1 MNTTTSRR
9 LLSLLLALIT
19 ALSLCVPVFADNE
32 AGGAAGGTTGET
44 TTSVSAIVD
53 ATLSSTLAQ
62 EKAALTSPDFG
73 SEWVILGLAR
83 SGYLEKGSKYFNDY
97 YTRVVS
103 YVNREAKNV
112 QTAGGA
118 PAGALHPAK
127 STENSRLIIT
137 LAALGRDAQSVG
149 DWNLLAPYED
159 FSWIKKQG
167 LNGATWA
174 LIALDTVGYETK
186 DTTIRQ
192 QCIDYILGRQLS
204 DGGWD
209 VREESTKADPDMTAM
224 TLQALAKYQD
234 QKVVKAAVDKAVA
247 CLSKLQNADGS
258 YSSYEAVNSEST
270 SQVIVACAVLGI
282 NPHTDSRFVKSG
294 KSPVDALLTF
304 YNAEKK
310 AFHHTMTVKDESGN
324 VTPTDVDGMATE
336 QAAYAMTAYQR
347 LMNKKTSLYDMNDV
361 AKDCA
366 AGEHTFG
373 DWKET
378 AATCTEA
385 GTKTHTCTKCGRS
398 EFVETTPALGH
409 KSGSGYEMSDTKHWF
424 PCVLCGAHLKEANHK
439 YTGDQCV
446 VCNYHKVG
454 GRIEIT
460 PLTTLPAALK
470 SVSALSSM
478 TKLKSQ
484 MVTAVQKV
492 DKNIKAENTQML
504 DVTLMIPSVVDN
516 KTVWSPAAKDSF
528 PANGKITVLLPY
540 PQGTGKSG
548 YEFVVVHAFTTDDFG
563 KTVGTMESPSV
574 TKTADGIQVTTTGLS
589 PILIGWKAGSDS
601 VIDKLVKASR
611 TGDTSQMGLWACG
624 VMIPA
629 AAIVVLVQKKK
640 RSAR

>member
-1 MNTTTSRR
+1 MNTTSKR

-19 ALSLCVPVFADNE
+19 ALSLCVPVFAT
-32 AGGAAGGTTGET
+32 GGTGNGGGTTGET
-44 TTSVSAIVD
+44 TTSVSTIVD
-53 ATLSSTLAQ
+53 AMLSSTLAQ

-73 SEWVILGLAR
+73 SEWGILGLAR

-97 YTRVVS
+97 YTRVAAYAS
-103 YVNREAKNV
+103 KATKNA
-112 QTAGGA
+112 QELGA
-118 PAGALHPAK
+118 PAGALHLVK
-127 STENSRLIIT
+127 CTENSRLIIA
-137 LAALGRDAQSVG
+137 LSALGRDARSVG
-149 DWNLLAPYED
+149 ECDLTAPYEK
-159 FSWIKKQG
+159 FSWIEGQG
-167 LNGATWA
+167 LNSVVFA

-192 QCIDYILGRQLS
+192 QCISYILGRQLS
-204 DGGWD
+204 DGGWNYQED
-209 VREESTKADPDMTAM
+209 AAASDPDMTAM
-224 TLQALAKYQD
+224 SLQALANYRKQE
-234 QKVVKAAVDKAVA
+234 KVQAAVSAAVGR
-247 CLSKLQNADGS
+247 LSAMQNSDGS
-258 YSSYEAVNSEST
+258 YTSYEAVNSESI
-270 SQVIVACAVLGI
+270 SQVIVACAALGI
-282 NPHTDSRFVKSG
+282 DPHTDSRFVKNG
-294 KSPVDALLTF
+294 KSAVDALLTF
-304 YNAEKK
+304 YNTEKR
-310 AFHHTMTVKDESGN
+310 AFHHTMKDKDGN
-324 VTPTDVDGMATE
+324 PTDVDGMATE

-347 LMNKKTSLYDMNDV
+347 LMNGKTSLYDMRDV

-398 EFVETTPALGH
+398 EFVETTSALGH

-424 PCVLCGAHLKEANHK
+424 PCALCGAHLKEANHK

-460 PLTTLPAALK
+460 PLTTLPAALQ

-484 MVTAVQKV
+484 MVTAMQKV
-492 DKNIKAENTQML
+492 DKNIKVENTQML

-540 PQGTGKSG
+540 PEGTGMSG
-548 YEFVVVHAFTTDDFG
+548 YEFVVVHVFTTDDFD
-563 KTVGTMESPSV
+563 KKVGNMESPSV
-574 TKTADGIQVTTTGLS
+574 TKTTDGLQVTTTGLS
-589 PILIGWKAGSDS
+589 PIMIGWKDGS
-601 VIDKLVKASR
+601 ASAKGAR
-611 TGDTSQMGLWACG
+611 TGDAGQMGLWACG
-624 VMIPA
+624 VLVST
-629 AAIVVLVQKKK
+629 AAIVVLTQKKK
-640 RSAR
+640 RSAK

>member
-1 MNTTTSRR
+1 MNTTTSKR

-19 ALSLCVPVFADNE
+19 ALSLCVPVFATDGTGN
-32 AGGAAGGTTGET
+32 GGGTTGET
-44 TTSVSAIVD
+44 TTSVSTIVD

-97 YTRVVS
+97 YTRVAAYAS
-103 YVNREAKNV
+103 KATKNA
-112 QTAGGA
+112 QELGA
-118 PAGALHPAK
+118 PAGALHLVK
-127 STENSRLIIT
+127 CTENSRLIIA
-137 LAALGRDAQSVG
+137 LSALGRDARSVG
-149 DWNLLAPYED
+149 ECNLTAPYEK
-159 FSWIKKQG
+159 FSWIEGQG
-167 LNGATWA
+167 LNSVVFA

-192 QCIDYILGRQLS
+192 QCISYILGRQLS
-204 DGGWD
+204 DGGWNYQED
-209 VREESTKADPDMTAM
+209 AATSDPDMTAM
-224 TLQALAKYQD
+224 SLQALANYQE
-234 QKVVKAAVDKAVA
+234 QEKVQAAVSAAVGR
-247 CLSKLQNADGS
+247 LSAMQNSDGS
-258 YSSYEAVNSEST
+258 YTSYEAVNSESI
-270 SQVIVACAVLGI
+270 SQVIVACAALGI
-282 NPHTDSRFVKSG
+282 DPHTDSRFVKNG
-294 KSPVDALLTF
+294 KSAVDALLTF
-304 YNAEKK
+304 YNTEKR
-310 AFHHTMTVKDESGN
+310 AFHHTMKDKDGN
-324 VTPTDVDGMATE
+324 PTDVDGMATE

-347 LMNKKTSLYDMNDV
+347 LMNGKTSLYDMSDV

-398 EFVETTPALGH
+398 EFVETTSALGH

-424 PCVLCGAHLKEANHK
+424 PCALCGAHLKEANHK

-460 PLTTLPAALK
+460 PLTTLPAALQ
-470 SVSALSSM
+470 SVSALSNM

-516 KTVWSPAAKDSF
+516 KTIWSPAAKDSF

-540 PQGTGKSG
+540 PEGTGMSG
-548 YEFVVVHAFTTDDFG
+548 YEFVVVHVFTTDDFD
-563 KTVGTMESPSV
+563 KKVGNMESPYV
-574 TKTADGIQVTTTGLS
+574 TKTTDGLQVTTTGLS
-589 PILIGWKAGSDS
+589 PIMIGWKDGSDFA
-601 VIDKLVKASR
+601 KGAR
-611 TGDTSQMGLWACG
+611 TGDASQMGLWACG
-624 VMIPA
+624 VLVST
-629 AAIVVLVQKKK
+629 AAIVVLTQKKK
-640 RSAR
+640 RSAK

>member
-1 MNTTTSRR
+1 MNTTTSKR

-19 ALSLCVPVFADNE
+19 ALSLCVPVFATDGTGN
-32 AGGAAGGTTGET
+32 GGGTTGET
-44 TTSVSAIVD
+44 TTSVSTIVD

-97 YTRVVS
+97 YTRVAAYAS
-103 YVNREAKNV
+103 KATKNA
-112 QTAGGA
+112 QELGA
-118 PAGALHPAK
+118 PAGALHLVK
-127 STENSRLIIT
+127 CTENSRLIIA
-137 LAALGRDAQSVG
+137 LSALGRDARSVG
-149 DWNLLAPYED
+149 ECDLTAPYEK
-159 FSWIKKQG
+159 FSWIEGQG
-167 LNGATWA
+167 LNSVVFA

-192 QCIDYILGRQLS
+192 QCISYILGRQLS
-204 DGGWD
+204 DGGWNYQED
-209 VREESTKADPDMTAM
+209 AATSDPDMTAM
-224 TLQALAKYQD
+224 SLQALANYQE
-234 QKVVKAAVDKAVA
+234 QEKVQAAVSAAVGR
-247 CLSKLQNADGS
+247 LSAMQNSDGS
-258 YSSYEAVNSEST
+258 YTSYEAVNSESI
-270 SQVIVACAVLGI
+270 SQVIAACAALGI
-282 NPHTDSRFVKSG
+282 DPHTDSRFVKNG
-294 KSPVDALLTF
+294 KSAVDALLTF
-304 YNAEKK
+304 YNTEKR
-310 AFHHTMTVKDESGN
+310 AFHHTMKDKDGN
-324 VTPTDVDGMATE
+324 PTDVDGMATE

-347 LMNKKTSLYDMNDV
+347 LMNRKTSLYDMSDV

-385 GTKTHTCTKCGRS
+385 GTKIHTCTKCGRS
-398 EFVETTPALGH
+398 EFVETTSALGH

-424 PCVLCGAHLKEANHK
+424 PCALCGAHLKEANHK

-460 PLTTLPAALK
+460 PLTTLPAALQ
-470 SVSALSSM
+470 SVSALSNM

-516 KTVWSPAAKDSF
+516 KTIWSPAAKDSF
-528 PANGKITVLLPY
+528 PANGRITVLLPY
-540 PQGTGKSG
+540 PEGTGMSG
-548 YEFVVVHAFTTDDFG
+548 YEFVVVHVFTTDDFD
-563 KTVGTMESPSV
+563 KKVGNMESPYV
-574 TKTADGIQVTTTGLS
+574 TKTTDGLQVTTTGLS
-589 PILIGWKAGSDS
+589 PIMIGWKDGSDFA
-601 VIDKLVKASR
+601 KGAR
-611 TGDTSQMGLWACG
+611 TGDASQMGLWACG
-624 VMIPA
+624 VLVST
-629 AAIVVLVQKKK
+629 AAIVVLTQKKK
-640 RSAR
+640 RSAK

>member
-1 MNTTTSRR
+1 MKATTSKR

-19 ALSLCVPVFADNE
+19 ALSLCVPVFAT
-32 AGGAAGGTTGET
+32 GGTGNGGGTTGET
-44 TTSVSAIVD
+44 TTSVSTIVD

-73 SEWVILGLAR
+73 SEWGILGLAR

-97 YTRVVS
+97 YTRVAAYAS
-103 YVNREAKNV
+103 KATKNA
-112 QTAGGA
+112 QELGA
-118 PAGALHPAK
+118 PAGALHLVK
-127 STENSRLIIT
+127 CTENSRLIIA
-137 LAALGRDAQSVG
+137 LSALGRDARSVG
-149 DWNLLAPYED
+149 ECDLTAPYEK
-159 FSWIKKQG
+159 FSWIEGQG
-167 LNGATWA
+167 LNSVVFA

-192 QCIDYILGRQLS
+192 QCISYILGRQLS
-204 DGGWD
+204 DGGWNYQED
-209 VREESTKADPDMTAM
+209 AATSDPDMTAM
-224 TLQALAKYQD
+224 SLQALANYQE
-234 QKVVKAAVDKAVA
+234 QEKVQAAVSAAVGR
-247 CLSKLQNADGS
+247 LSAMQNSDGS
-258 YSSYEAVNSEST
+258 YTSYEAVNSESI
-270 SQVIVACAVLGI
+270 SQVIVACAALGI
-282 NPHTDSRFVKSG
+282 DPHTDSRFVKNG
-294 KSPVDALLTF
+294 KSAVDALLTF
-304 YNAEKK
+304 YNTEKR
-310 AFHHTMTVKDESGN
+310 AFHHTMKDKDGN
-324 VTPTDVDGMATE
+324 PTDVDGMATE

-347 LMNKKTSLYDMNDV
+347 LMNGKTSLYDMRDV

-398 EFVETTPALGH
+398 EFVETTSALGH

-424 PCVLCGAHLKEANHK
+424 PCALCGAHLKEANHK

-460 PLTTLPAALK
+460 PLTTLPAALQ
-470 SVSALSSM
+470 SVSALSNM

-540 PQGTGKSG
+540 PEGTGMSG
-548 YEFVVVHAFTTDDFG
+548 YEFVVVHVFTTDDFD
-563 KTVGTMESPSV
+563 KKVGNMESPSV
-574 TKTADGIQVTTTGLS
+574 TKTTDGLQVTTTGLS
-589 PILIGWKAGSDS
+589 PIMIGWKDGS
-601 VIDKLVKASR
+601 ASAKGAR
-611 TGDTSQMGLWACG
+611 TGDAGQMGLWACG
-624 VMIPA
+624 VLVST
-629 AAIVVLVQKKK
+629 AAIVVLTQKKK
-640 RSAR
+640 RSAK

>member
-1 MNTTTSRR
+1 MNATTSKR

-19 ALSLCVPVFADNE
+19 ALSLCVPVFAT
-32 AGGAAGGTTGET
+32 GGTGNGGGTTGET
-44 TTSVSAIVD
+44 TTSVSTIVD

-73 SEWVILGLAR
+73 SEWGILGLAR
-83 SGYLEKGSKYFNDY
+83 SGYLEKGSKYFTDY
-97 YTRVVS
+97 YTRVAAYAS
-103 YVNREAKNV
+103 KATKNA
-112 QTAGGA
+112 QELGA
-118 PAGALHPAK
+118 PAGALHLVK
-127 STENSRLIIT
+127 CTENSRLIIA
-137 LAALGRDAQSVG
+137 LSALGRDARSVG
-149 DWNLLAPYED
+149 ECDLTAPYEK
-159 FSWIKKQG
+159 FSWIEGQG
-167 LNGATWA
+167 LNSVVFA

-192 QCIDYILGRQLS
+192 QCISYILGRQLS
-204 DGGWD
+204 DGGWNYQED
-209 VREESTKADPDMTAM
+209 AAASDPDMTAM
-224 TLQALAKYQD
+224 SLQALANYQE
-234 QKVVKAAVDKAVA
+234 QEKVQAAVSAAVGR
-247 CLSKLQNADGS
+247 LSAMQNSDGS
-258 YSSYEAVNSEST
+258 YTSYEAVNSESI
-270 SQVIVACAVLGI
+270 SQVIVACAALGI
-282 NPHTDSRFVKSG
+282 DPHTDSRFVKNG
-294 KSPVDALLTF
+294 KSAVDALLTF
-304 YNAEKK
+304 YNTEKR
-310 AFHHTMTVKDESGN
+310 AFHHTMKDKDGN
-324 VTPTDVDGMATE
+324 PTDVDGMATE

-347 LMNKKTSLYDMNDV
+347 LMNGKTSLYNMSDV

-398 EFVETTPALGH
+398 EFVETTSALGH

-424 PCVLCGAHLKEANHK
+424 PCALCGAHLKEANHK

-460 PLTTLPAALK
+460 PLTTLPAALQ
-470 SVSALSSM
+470 SVSALSNM

-540 PQGTGKSG
+540 PEGTGMSG
-548 YEFVVVHAFTTDDFG
+548 YEFVVVHVFTTDDFD
-563 KTVGTMESPSV
+563 KKVGNMESPSV
-574 TKTADGIQVTTTGLS
+574 TRTTDGLQVTTTGLS
-589 PILIGWKAGSDS
+589 PIMIGWKDGSDS
-601 VIDKLVKASR
+601 AKGAR
-611 TGDTSQMGLWACG
+611 TGDAGQMGLWACG
-624 VMIPA
+624 VLVST
-629 AAIVVLVQKKK
+629 AAIVVLTQKKK
-640 RSAR
+640 RSAK

>member
-1 MNTTTSRR
+1 MNTTSKR

-19 ALSLCVPVFADNE
+19 ALSLCVPVFAT
-32 AGGAAGGTTGET
+32 GGTGNGGGTTGET
-44 TTSVSAIVD
+44 TTSVSTIVD

-192 QCIDYILGRQLS
+192 QCISYILGRQLLS

-234 QKVVKAAVDKAVA
+234 QEAVKAAVDKAVA
-247 CLSKLQNADGS
+247 CLSTLQNADGS
-258 YSSYEAVNSEST
+258 YRSYDAVNSEST

-347 LMNKKTSLYDMNDV
+347 LMNGKTSLYDMRDV

-398 EFVETTPALGH
+398 EFVETTSALGH

-424 PCVLCGAHLKEANHK
+424 PCALCGAHLKEANHK

-460 PLTTLPAALK
+460 PLTTLPAALQ
-470 SVSALSSM
+470 SVSALSNM

-484 MVTAVQKV
+484 MVTAMQKV

-528 PANGKITVLLPY
+528 PAYGKITVLLPY
-540 PQGTGKSG
+540 PEGTGISG
-548 YEFVVVHAFTTDDFG
+548 YEFVVVHVFTTDDFD
-563 KTVGTMESPSV
+563 KKVGNMESPSV
-574 TKTADGIQVTTTGLS
+574 TKTTDGLQVTTTGLS

-640 RSAR
+640 RSAK

>member
-1 MNTTTSRR
+1 MNATTSKR

-19 ALSLCVPVFADNE
+19 ALSLCVPVFAT
-32 AGGAAGGTTGET
+32 GGTGNGGGTTGET
-44 TTSVSAIVD
+44 TTSVSTIVD

-73 SEWVILGLAR
+73 SEWGILGLAR

-97 YTRVVS
+97 YTRVAAYAS
-103 YVNREAKNV
+103 KATKNA
-112 QTAGGA
+112 QELGA
-118 PAGALHPAK
+118 PAGALHLVK
-127 STENSRLIIT
+127 CTENSRLIIA
-137 LAALGRDAQSVG
+137 LSALGRDARSVG
-149 DWNLLAPYED
+149 ECDLTAPYEK
-159 FSWIKKQG
+159 FSWIEGQG
-167 LNGATWA
+167 LNSVVFA

-192 QCIDYILGRQLS
+192 QCISYILGRQLS
-204 DGGWD
+204 DGGWNYQED
-209 VREESTKADPDMTAM
+209 AATSDPDMTAM
-224 TLQALAKYQD
+224 SLQALANYQE
-234 QKVVKAAVDKAVA
+234 QEKVQAAVSAAVGR
-247 CLSKLQNADGS
+247 LSAMQNSDGS
-258 YSSYEAVNSEST
+258 YTSYEAVNSESI
-270 SQVIVACAVLGI
+270 SQVIVACAALGI
-282 NPHTDSRFVKSG
+282 DPHTDSRFVKNG
-294 KSPVDALLTF
+294 KSAVGALLTF
-304 YNAEKK
+304 YNTEKR
-310 AFHHTMTVKDESGN
+310 AFHHTMKDKDGN
-324 VTPTDVDGMATE
+324 PTDVDGMATE

-347 LMNKKTSLYDMNDV
+347 LMNGKTSLYDMRDV

-398 EFVETTPALGH
+398 EFVETTSALGH

-446 VCNYHKVG
+446 VCNYHKMG

-460 PLTTLPAALK
+460 PLTTLPAALQ
-470 SVSALSSM
+470 SVSALSNM

-540 PQGTGKSG
+540 PEGTGISG
-548 YEFVVVHAFTTDDFG
+548 YEFVVVHVFTTDDFD
-563 KTVGTMESPSV
+563 KKVGNMESPSV
-574 TKTADGIQVTTTGLS
+574 TKTTDGLQVTTTGLS
-589 PILIGWKAGSDS
+589 PIMIGWKDGSDS
-601 VIDKLVKASR
+601 AKGAR
-611 TGDTSQMGLWACG
+611 TGDAGQMGLWACG
-624 VMIPA
+624 VLVST
-629 AAIVVLVQKKK
+629 AAIVVLTQKKK
-640 RSAR
+640 RSAK

>member
-1 MNTTTSRR
+1 MNTTTSKR

-19 ALSLCVPVFADNE
+19 ALSLCVPVFATDGTGN
-32 AGGAAGGTTGET
+32 GGGTTGET
-44 TTSVSAIVD
+44 TTSVSTIVD

-149 DWNLLAPYED
+149 VWNLLAPYED

-186 DTTIRQ
+186 DATIRQ
-192 QCIDYILGRQLS
+192 QCISYILGRQLS

-234 QKVVKAAVDKAVA
+234 QEAVKAAVDKAVA
-247 CLSKLQNADGS
+247 CLSTLQNADGS
-258 YSSYEAVNSEST
+258 YSSYDAVNSEST
-270 SQVIVACAVLGI
+270 SQVIVACAALGI
-282 NPHTDSRFVKSG
+282 DPHTNSWFVKNG
-294 KSPVDALLTF
+294 KSAVDALLTF
-304 YNAEKK
+304 YNTEKR
-310 AFHHTMTVKDESGN
+310 AFHHIMKDQDGN
-324 VTPTDVDGMATE
+324 PTDVNGMATE

-347 LMNKKTSLYDMNDV
+347 LMNKKTSLYDMSDV

-398 EFVETTPALGH
+398 EFVKTTPALGH

-460 PLTTLPAALK
+460 PLTTPPAALQ

-484 MVTAVQKV
+484 MVTAAQKV

-540 PQGTGKSG
+540 PEGTGMSG
-548 YEFVVVHAFTTDDFG
+548 YEFVVVHVFTTDDFN
-563 KTVGTMESPSV
+563 KKVGNMESPSV
-574 TKTADGIQVTTTGLS
+574 TKTTDGLQVTTTGLS

-611 TGDTSQMGLWACG
+611 TGDASQMGLWACG
-624 VMIPA
+624 VLVST
-629 AAIVVLVQKKK
+629 AAIVVLTQKKK

>member
-1 MNTTTSRR
+1 MNTTTSKR

-19 ALSLCVPVFADNE
+19 ALSLCVPVFATDGTGN
-32 AGGAAGGTTGET
+32 GGGTTGET
-44 TTSVSAIVD
+44 TASVSTIVD

-73 SEWVILGLAR
+73 SEWGILGLAR

-97 YTRVVS
+97 YTRVAAYAS
-103 YVNREAKNV
+103 KATKNA
-112 QTAGGA
+112 QELGA
-118 PAGALHPAK
+118 PAGALHLVK
-127 STENSRLIIT
+127 CTENSRLIIA
-137 LAALGRDAQSVG
+137 LSALGRDARSVG
-149 DWNLLAPYED
+149 ECDLTAPYEK
-159 FSWIKKQG
+159 FSWIEGQG
-167 LNGATWA
+167 LNSVVFA

-192 QCIDYILGRQLS
+192 QCISYILGRQLS
-204 DGGWD
+204 DGGWNYQED
-209 VREESTKADPDMTAM
+209 AATSDPDMTAM
-224 TLQALAKYQD
+224 SLQALANYQE
-234 QKVVKAAVDKAVA
+234 QEKVQAAVSAAVA
-247 CLSKLQNADGS
+247 RLSAMQNSDGS
-258 YSSYEAVNSEST
+258 YTSYEAVNSESI
-270 SQVIVACAVLGI
+270 SQVIVACAALGI
-282 NPHTDSRFVKSG
+282 DPHTDSRFVKNG
-294 KSPVDALLTF
+294 KSAVDALLTF
-304 YNAEKK
+304 YNTGKR
-310 AFHHTMTVKDESGN
+310 AFHHAMKDKDGN
-324 VTPTDVDGMATE
+324 PTDVDGMATE

-347 LMNKKTSLYDMNDV
+347 LMNGKTSLYDMSDV

-424 PCVLCGAHLKEANHK
+424 PCALCGAHLKEANHK

-460 PLTTLPAALK
+460 PLTTPPAALQ

-540 PQGTGKSG
+540 PEGTGMSG
-548 YEFVVVHAFTTDDFG
+548 YEFVVVHVFTTDDFN
-563 KTVGTMESPSV
+563 KKVGNMESPSV
-574 TKTADGIQVTTTGLS
+574 TKTTDGLQVTTTGLS
-589 PILIGWKAGSDS
+589 PIMIGWKDGSDS
-601 VIDKLVKASR
+601 AKGAR

-624 VMIPA
+624 VLVST
-629 AAIVVLVQKKK
+629 AAIVVLTQKKK
-640 RSAR
+640 RSAK

>member
-1 MNTTTSRR
+1 MNTTTSKR

-19 ALSLCVPVFADNE
+19 ALSLCVPVFATDGTGN
-32 AGGAAGGTTGET
+32 GGGTTGET
-44 TTSVSAIVD
+44 TTSVSTIVD
-53 ATLSSTLAQ
+53 AALSSTLAQ

-97 YTRVVS
+97 YTRVAAYAS
-103 YVNREAKNV
+103 KATKNA
-112 QTAGGA
+112 QELGA
-118 PAGALHPAK
+118 PAGALHLVK
-127 STENSRLIIT
+127 CTENSRLIIA
-137 LAALGRDAQSVG
+137 LSALGRDARSVG
-149 DWNLLAPYED
+149 ECDLTAPYEK
-159 FSWIKKQG
+159 FSWIEGQG
-167 LNGATWA
+167 LNSVVFA

-192 QCIDYILGRQLS
+192 QCISYILGRQLS
-204 DGGWD
+204 DGGWNYQED
-209 VREESTKADPDMTAM
+209 AATSDPDMTAM
-224 TLQALAKYQD
+224 SLQALANYQE
-234 QKVVKAAVDKAVA
+234 QEKVQAAVSAAVGR
-247 CLSKLQNADGS
+247 LSAMQNSDGS
-258 YSSYEAVNSEST
+258 YTSYEAVNSESI
-270 SQVIVACAVLGI
+270 SQVIAACAALGI
-282 NPHTDSRFVKSG
+282 DPHTDSRFVKNG
-294 KSPVDALLTF
+294 KSAVDALLTF
-304 YNAEKK
+304 YNTEKK
-310 AFHHTMTVKDESGN
+310 AFHHTMKDKDGN
-324 VTPTDVDGMATE
+324 PTDVDGMATE

-347 LMNKKTSLYDMNDV
+347 LMNGKTSLYDMSDV

-398 EFVETTPALGH
+398 EFVETTSALGH

-424 PCVLCGAHLKEANHK
+424 PCALCGAHLKEANHK

-460 PLTTLPAALK
+460 PLTTLPAALQ
-470 SVSALSSM
+470 SVSALSNM

-516 KTVWSPAAKDSF
+516 KTIWSPAAKDSF

-540 PQGTGKSG
+540 PEGTGMSG
-548 YEFVVVHAFTTDDFG
+548 YEFVVVHVFTTDDFD
-563 KTVGTMESPSV
+563 KKVGNMESPYV
-574 TKTADGIQVTTTGLS
+574 TKTTDGLQVTTTGLS
-589 PILIGWKAGSDS
+589 PIMIGWKDDSDS
-601 VIDKLVKASR
+601 AKGAR
-611 TGDTSQMGLWACG
+611 TGDASQMGLWACG
-624 VMIPA
+624 VLVSA
-629 AAIVVLVQKKK
+629 AAIVVLTQKKK
-640 RSAR
+640 RSVK

>member
-1 MNTTTSRR
+1 MNTTTSKR

-19 ALSLCVPVFADNE
+19 ALSLCVPVFATDGTGN
-32 AGGAAGGTTGET
+32 GGGTTGET

-53 ATLSSTLAQ
+53 AALSSTLAQ

-97 YTRVVS
+97 YTRVAAYAS
-103 YVNREAKNV
+103 KATKNA
-112 QTAGGA
+112 QELGA
-118 PAGALHPAK
+118 PAGALHLVK
-127 STENSRLIIT
+127 CTENSRLIIA
-137 LAALGRDAQSVG
+137 LSALGRDARSVG
-149 DWNLLAPYED
+149 ECDLTAPYEK
-159 FSWIKKQG
+159 FSWIEGQG
-167 LNGATWA
+167 LNSVVFA

-192 QCIDYILGRQLS
+192 QCISYILGRQLS
-204 DGGWD
+204 DGGWNYQED
-209 VREESTKADPDMTAM
+209 AATSDPDMTAM
-224 TLQALAKYQD
+224 SLQALANYQE
-234 QKVVKAAVDKAVA
+234 QEKVQAAVSAAVGR
-247 CLSKLQNADGS
+247 LSAMQNSDGS
-258 YSSYEAVNSEST
+258 YTSYEAVNSESI
-270 SQVIVACAVLGI
+270 SQVIAACAALGI
-282 NPHTDSRFVKSG
+282 DPHTDSRFVKNG
-294 KSPVDALLTF
+294 KSAVDALLTF
-304 YNAEKK
+304 YNTEKR
-310 AFHHTMTVKDESGN
+310 AFHHTMKDKDGN
-324 VTPTDVDGMATE
+324 PADVDGMATE

-347 LMNKKTSLYDMNDV
+347 LLMNGKTSLYDMSDV

-398 EFVETTPALGH
+398 EFVETTSALGH

-424 PCVLCGAHLKEANHK
+424 PCALCGAHLKEANHK

-460 PLTTLPAALK
+460 PLTTLPAALQ
-470 SVSALSSM
+470 SMSALNNM

-484 MVTAVQKV
+484 MVTAAQKV

-516 KTVWSPAAKDSF
+516 KTIWSPAAKDSF
-528 PANGKITVLLPY
+528 PANGRITVLLPY
-540 PQGTGKSG
+540 PEGTGMSG
-548 YEFVVVHAFTTDDFG
+548 YEFVVVHVFTTDDFD
-563 KTVGTMESPSV
+563 KKVGNMESPYV
-574 TKTADGIQVTTTGLS
+574 TKTTDGLQVTTTGLS
-589 PILIGWKAGSDS
+589 PIMIGWKDGSDS
-601 VIDKLVKASR
+601 AKGAR
-611 TGDTSQMGLWACG
+611 TGDASQMGLWACG
-624 VMIPA
+624 VLVST
-629 AAIVVLVQKKK
+629 AAIVVLTQKKK
-640 RSAR
+640 RSAK

>member
-1 MNTTTSRR
+1 MNTTSKR

-19 ALSLCVPVFADNE
+19 ALSLGVPVFAT
-32 AGGAAGGTTGET
+32 GGTGNGGGTIGET
-44 TTSVSAIVD
+44 TTSVSTIVD

-73 SEWVILGLAR
+73 SEWGILGLAR

-97 YTRVVS
+97 YTRVAAYAS
-103 YVNREAKNV
+103 KATKNA
-112 QTAGGA
+112 QELGA
-118 PAGALHPAK
+118 PASALHLVK
-127 STENSRLIIT
+127 CTENSRLIIA
-137 LAALGRDAQSVG
+137 LSALGRDARSVG
-149 DWNLLAPYED
+149 ECDLTAPYEK
-159 FSWIKKQG
+159 FSWIEGQG
-167 LNGATWA
+167 LNSVVFA

-192 QCIDYILGRQLS
+192 QCISYILGRQLS
-204 DGGWD
+204 DGGWNYQED
-209 VREESTKADPDMTAM
+209 AATSDPDMTAM
-224 TLQALAKYQD
+224 SLQALANYQK
-234 QKVVKAAVDKAVA
+234 QEKVQAAVSAAVGR
-247 CLSKLQNADGS
+247 LSAMQNSDGS
-258 YSSYEAVNSEST
+258 YTSYEAVNSESI
-270 SQVIVACAVLGI
+270 SQVIVACAALGI
-282 NPHTDSRFVKSG
+282 DPHTDSRFVKNG
-294 KSPVDALLTF
+294 KSAVDALLTF
-304 YNAEKK
+304 YNTEKR
-310 AFHHTMTVKDESGN
+310 AFHHTMKDKDGN
-324 VTPTDVDGMATE
+324 PTDVDGMATE

-347 LMNKKTSLYDMNDV
+347 LMNGKTSLYDMRDV

-398 EFVETTPALGH
+398 EFVETTSALGH

-424 PCVLCGAHLKEANHK
+424 PCALCGAHLKEANHK

-460 PLTTLPAALK
+460 PLTTLPAALQ

-484 MVTAVQKV
+484 MVTAMQKV
-492 DKNIKAENTQML
+492 DKNIKVENTQML

-516 KTVWSPAAKDSF
+516 KTVWSPAAKDTF

-540 PQGTGKSG
+540 PEGTGISG
-548 YEFVVVHAFTTDDFG
+548 YEFVVVHVFTTDDFD
-563 KTVGTMESPSV
+563 KKVGNMESPSV
-574 TKTADGIQVTTTGLS
+574 TKTTDGLQVTTTGLS
-589 PILIGWKAGSDS
+589 PIMIGWKDGS
-601 VIDKLVKASR
+601 ASAKGAR
-611 TGDTSQMGLWACG
+611 TGDAGQMGLWACG
-624 VMIPA
+624 VLVST
-629 AAIVVLVQKKK
+629 AAIVVLTQKKK
-640 RSAR
+640 RSAK

>member
-1 MNTTTSRR
+1 MNTTTSKR

-19 ALSLCVPVFADNE
+19 ALSLCVPVFATDGTGN
-32 AGGAAGGTTGET
+32 GGGTTGET
-44 TTSVSAIVD
+44 TTSVSTIVD

-73 SEWVILGLAR
+73 SEWVFLGLAR

-97 YTRVVS
+97 YTRVAAYAS
-103 YVNREAKNV
+103 KATKNA
-112 QTAGGA
+112 QELGA
-118 PAGALHPAK
+118 PVGALHLVK
-127 STENSRLIIT
+127 CTENSRLIIA
-137 LAALGRDAQSVG
+137 LSALGRDARSVG
-149 DWNLLAPYED
+149 ECDLTAPYEK
-159 FSWIKKQG
+159 FSWIEGQG
-167 LNGATWA
+167 LNSVVFA

-192 QCIDYILGRQLS
+192 QCISYILDRQLS
-204 DGGWD
+204 DGGWNYQED
-209 VREESTKADPDMTAM
+209 AATSDPDMTAM
-224 TLQALAKYQD
+224 SLQALANYQE
-234 QKVVKAAVDKAVA
+234 QEKVQAAVSAAVSR
-247 CLSKLQNADGS
+247 LSAMQNSDGS
-258 YSSYEAVNSEST
+258 YTSYEAVNSESI
-270 SQVIVACAVLGI
+270 SQVIVACAALGI
-282 NPHTDSRFVKSG
+282 DPHTDSRFVKNG
-294 KSPVDALLTF
+294 KSAVDALLTF
-304 YNAEKK
+304 YNTEKR
-310 AFHHTMTVKDESGN
+310 AFHHTMKDKDGN
-324 VTPTDVDGMATE
+324 PTDVDGMATE

-347 LMNKKTSLYDMNDV
+347 LMNGKTSLYDMSDV

-398 EFVETTPALGH
+398 EFVETTSALGH

-424 PCVLCGAHLKEANHK
+424 PCALCGAHLKEANHK

-460 PLTTLPAALK
+460 PLTTLPAALQ
-470 SVSALSSM
+470 SVSALSNM
-478 TKLKSQ
+478 PKLKSQ

-540 PQGTGKSG
+540 PEGTGMSG
-548 YEFVVVHAFTTDDFG
+548 YEFVVVHVFTTDDFD
-563 KTVGTMESPSV
+563 KKVGNMESPSV
-574 TKTADGIQVTTTGLS
+574 TKTTDGLQVTTTGLS
-589 PILIGWKAGSDS
+589 PIMIGWKDGSDS
-601 VIDKLVKASR
+601 AKGAR
-611 TGDTSQMGLWACG
+611 TGDAGQMGLWACG
-624 VMIPA
+624 VLVST
-629 AAIVVLVQKKK
+629 AAIVVLTQKKK
-640 RSAR
+640 RSAK

>member
-1 MNTTTSRR
+1 MNTTSKR

-19 ALSLCVPVFADNE
+19 ALSLCVPVFAT
-32 AGGAAGGTTGET
+32 GGTGNGGGTTGET
-44 TTSVSAIVD
+44 TTSVSTIVD

-62 EKAALTSPDFG
+62 EKVALTSPAFG
-73 SEWVILGLAR
+73 SEWGILGLAR

-97 YTRVVS
+97 YTRVAAYAS
-103 YVNREAKNV
+103 KATKNA
-112 QTAGGA
+112 QELGA
-118 PAGALHPAK
+118 PAGALHLVK
-127 STENSRLIIT
+127 CTENSRLIIA
-137 LAALGRDAQSVG
+137 LSALGRDARSVG
-149 DWNLLAPYED
+149 ECDLTAPYEK
-159 FSWIKKQG
+159 FSWIEGQG
-167 LNGATWA
+167 LNSVVFA

-192 QCIDYILGRQLS
+192 QCISYILGRQLS
-204 DGGWD
+204 DGGWNYQED
-209 VREESTKADPDMTAM
+209 AATSDPDMTAM
-224 TLQALAKYQD
+224 SLQALANYREQE
-234 QKVVKAAVDKAVA
+234 KVQAAVSAAVGR
-247 CLSKLQNADGS
+247 LSAMQNSDGS
-258 YSSYEAVNSEST
+258 YTSYEAVNSESI
-270 SQVIVACAVLGI
+270 SQVIVACAALGI
-282 NPHTDSRFVKSG
+282 DPHTDSRFVKNG
-294 KSPVDALLTF
+294 KSAVAALLTF
-304 YNAEKK
+304 YNTEKR
-310 AFHHTMTVKDESGN
+310 AFHHTMKDKDGN
-324 VTPTDVDGMATE
+324 PTDVDGMATE

-347 LMNKKTSLYDMNDV
+347 LMNGKTSLYDMRDV

-398 EFVETTPALGH
+398 EFVETTSALGH

-424 PCVLCGAHLKEANHK
+424 PCALCGAHLKEANHK

-460 PLTTLPAALK
+460 PLTTLPAALQ

-484 MVTAVQKV
+484 MVTAMQKV
-492 DKNIKAENTQML
+492 NKNIKVENTQML

-540 PQGTGKSG
+540 PEGTGMSG
-548 YEFVVVHAFTTDDFG
+548 YEFVVVHVFTTDDFD
-563 KTVGTMESPSV
+563 KKVGNMESPSV
-574 TKTADGIQVTTTGLS
+574 TKTTDGLQVTTTGLS
-589 PILIGWKAGSDS
+589 PIMIGWKDGS
-601 VIDKLVKASR
+601 ASAKGAR
-611 TGDTSQMGLWACG
+611 TGDAGQMGLWACG
-624 VMIPA
+624 VLVST
-629 AAIVVLVQKKK
+629 AAIVVLTQKKK
-640 RSAR
+640 RSAK

>member
-1 MNTTTSRR
+1 MNTTTSKR

-19 ALSLCVPVFADNE
+19 ALSLCVPVFAT
-32 AGGAAGGTTGET
+32 GGTGNGGGTIGET
-44 TTSVSAIVD
+44 TTSVSTIVD

-73 SEWVILGLAR
+73 SEWGILGLAR

-97 YTRVVS
+97 YTRVAAYAS
-103 YVNREAKNV
+103 KATKNA
-112 QTAGGA
+112 QELGA
-118 PAGALHPAK
+118 PAGALHLVK
-127 STENSRLIIT
+127 CTENSRLIIA
-137 LAALGRDAQSVG
+137 LSALGRDARSIG
-149 DWNLLAPYED
+149 ECDLTAPYEK
-159 FSWIKKQG
+159 FSWIEGQG
-167 LNGATWA
+167 LNSVVFA

-192 QCIDYILGRQLS
+192 QCISYILGRQLS
-204 DGGWD
+204 DGGWNYQED
-209 VREESTKADPDMTAM
+209 AAASDPDMTAM
-224 TLQALAKYQD
+224 SLQALANYQK
-234 QKVVKAAVDKAVA
+234 QERVQAAVSAAVGR
-247 CLSKLQNADGS
+247 LSAMQNSDGS
-258 YSSYEAVNSEST
+258 YTSYEAVNSESI
-270 SQVIVACAVLGI
+270 SQVIVACAALGI
-282 NPHTDSRFVKSG
+282 DPHTDSRFVKNG
-294 KSPVDALLTF
+294 KSAVDALLTF
-304 YNAEKK
+304 YNTEKR
-310 AFHHTMTVKDESGN
+310 AFHHTMKDKDGN
-324 VTPTDVDGMATE
+324 PTDVDGMATE

-347 LMNKKTSLYDMNDV
+347 LMNGKTSLYDMRDV

-398 EFVETTPALGH
+398 EFVETTSALGH

-424 PCVLCGAHLKEANHK
+424 PCALCGAHLKEANHK

-460 PLTTLPAALK
+460 PLTTLPAALQ

-484 MVTAVQKV
+484 MVTAMQKV

-540 PQGTGKSG
+540 PEGTGMSG
-548 YEFVVVHAFTTDDFG
+548 YEFVVVHVFTTDDFD
-563 KTVGTMESPSV
+563 KKVGNMESPSV
-574 TKTADGIQVTTTGLS
+574 TKTTDGLQVTTTGLS
-589 PILIGWKAGSDS
+589 PIMIGWKDGS
-601 VIDKLVKASR
+601 ASAKGAR
-611 TGDTSQMGLWACG
+611 TGDAGQMGLWACG
-624 VMIPA
+624 VLVST
-629 AAIVVLVQKKK
+629 AAIVVLTQKKK
-640 RSAR
+640 RSAK

>member
-1 MNTTTSRR
+1 MNTTTSKH

-19 ALSLCVPVFADNE
+19 ALSLCVPVFATDGTGN
-32 AGGAAGGTTGET
+32 GGGTTGET
-44 TTSVSAIVD
+44 TTSVSTIVD

-97 YTRVVS
+97 YTRVAAYAS
-103 YVNREAKNV
+103 KATKNA
-112 QTAGGA
+112 QELGA
-118 PAGALHPAK
+118 PAGALHLVK
-127 STENSRLIIT
+127 CTENSRLIIA
-137 LAALGRDAQSVG
+137 LSALGRDARSVG
-149 DWNLLAPYED
+149 ECDLTAPYEK
-159 FSWIKKQG
+159 FSWIEGQG
-167 LNGATWA
+167 LNSVVFA

-192 QCIDYILGRQLS
+192 QCIRYILGRQLS
-204 DGGWD
+204 DGGWNYQED
-209 VREESTKADPDMTAM
+209 AATSDPDMTAM
-224 TLQALAKYQD
+224 SLQALANYQE
-234 QKVVKAAVDKAVA
+234 QEKVQAAVSAAVGR
-247 CLSKLQNADGS
+247 LSAMQNSDGS
-258 YSSYEAVNSEST
+258 YTSYEAVNSESI
-270 SQVIVACAVLGI
+270 SQVIVACAALGI
-282 NPHTDSRFVKSG
+282 DPHTDSRFVKNG
-294 KSPVDALLTF
+294 KSAVDALLTF
-304 YNAEKK
+304 YNTEKR
-310 AFHHTMTVKDESGN
+310 AFHHTMKDKDGN
-324 VTPTDVDGMATE
+324 PTDVDGMATE

-347 LMNKKTSLYDMNDV
+347 LMNGKTSLYDMSDV

-398 EFVETTPALGH
+398 EFVETTSALGH

-460 PLTTLPAALK
+460 PLTTLPAALQ
-470 SVSALSSM
+470 SVSALSNM

-540 PQGTGKSG
+540 PEGTGMSG
-548 YEFVVVHAFTTDDFG
+548 YEFVVVHVFTTDDFD
-563 KTVGTMESPSV
+563 KKVGNMESPSV
-574 TKTADGIQVTTTGLS
+574 TKTTDGLQVTTTGLS
-589 PILIGWKAGSDS
+589 PIMIGWKDGSDS
-601 VIDKLVKASR
+601 AKGAR
-611 TGDTSQMGLWACG
+611 TGDADQMGLWACG
-624 VMIPA
+624 VLVST
-629 AAIVVLVQKKK
+629 AAIVVLTQKKK
-640 RSAR
+640 RSAK

>member
-1 MNTTTSRR
+1 MNATTSKR

-19 ALSLCVPVFADNE
+19 ALSLCVPVFATDGTGN
-32 AGGAAGGTTGET
+32 GGGTTGET
-44 TTSVSAIVD
+44 TTSVSTIVD

-73 SEWVILGLAR
+73 SEWGILGLAR

-97 YTRVVS
+97 YTRVAAYAS
-103 YVNREAKNV
+103 KAAKNA
-112 QTAGGA
+112 QELGA
-118 PAGALHPAK
+118 PAGALHLVK
-127 STENSRLIIT
+127 CTENSRLIIA
-137 LAALGRDAQSVG
+137 LSALGRDARSVG
-149 DWNLLAPYED
+149 ECDLTAPYEK
-159 FSWIKKQG
+159 FSWIEGQG
-167 LNGATWA
+167 LNSVVFA

-192 QCIDYILGRQLS
+192 QCISYILGRQLS
-204 DGGWD
+204 DGGWNYQED
-209 VREESTKADPDMTAM
+209 AATSDPDMTAM
-224 TLQALAKYQD
+224 SLQALANYQE
-234 QKVVKAAVDKAVA
+234 QEKVQAAVSAAVGR
-247 CLSKLQNADGS
+247 LSAMQNSDGS
-258 YSSYEAVNSEST
+258 YTSYEAVNSESI
-270 SQVIVACAVLGI
+270 SQVIVACAALGI
-282 NPHTDSRFVKSG
+282 DPHTDSRFVKNG
-294 KSPVDALLTF
+294 KSAVNALLTF
-304 YNAEKK
+304 YNTEKR
-310 AFHHTMTVKDESGN
+310 AFHHTMKDKDGN
-324 VTPTDVDGMATE
+324 PTDVDGMATE

-347 LMNKKTSLYDMNDV
+347 LMNGKTSLYDMRDV

-398 EFVETTPALGH
+398 EFVETTSALGH

-424 PCVLCGAHLKEANHK
+424 PCALCGAHLKEANHK

-460 PLTTLPAALK
+460 PLTTLPAALQ
-470 SVSALSSM
+470 SVSALSNM

-540 PQGTGKSG
+540 PEGTGMSG
-548 YEFVVVHAFTTDDFG
+548 YEFVVVHVFTTDDFD
-563 KTVGTMESPSV
+563 KKVGNMESPSV
-574 TKTADGIQVTTTGLS
+574 TKTTDGLQVTTTGLS
-589 PILIGWKAGSDS
+589 PIMIGWKDGSDS
-601 VIDKLVKASR
+601 AKGAR
-611 TGDTSQMGLWACG
+611 TGDAGQMGLWACG
-624 VMIPA
+624 VLVST
-629 AAIVVLVQKKK
+629 AAIVVLTQKKK
-640 RSAR
+640 RSAK

>member
-1 MNTTTSRR
+1 MNTTTSKR

-19 ALSLCVPVFADNE
+19 ALSLCVPVFATDGTGN
-32 AGGAAGGTTGET
+32 GGGTTGET
-44 TTSVSAIVD
+44 TTSVSTIVD

-73 SEWVILGLAR
+73 SEWGILGLAR

-97 YTRVVS
+97 YTRVAAYAS
-103 YVNREAKNV
+103 KATKNA
-112 QTAGGA
+112 QELGA
-118 PAGALHPAK
+118 PAGALHLVK
-127 STENSRLIIT
+127 CTENSRLIIA
-137 LAALGRDAQSVG
+137 LSALGRDARSVG
-149 DWNLLAPYED
+149 ECDLTAPYEK
-159 FSWIKKQG
+159 FSWIEGQG
-167 LNGATWA
+167 LNSVVFA

-192 QCIDYILGRQLS
+192 QCISYILDRQLS
-204 DGGWD
+204 DGGWNYQED
-209 VREESTKADPDMTAM
+209 AATSDPDMTAM
-224 TLQALAKYQD
+224 SLQALANYQE
-234 QKVVKAAVDKAVA
+234 QEKVQAAVSAAVGR
-247 CLSKLQNADGS
+247 LSAMQNSDGS
-258 YSSYEAVNSEST
+258 YTSYEAVNSESI
-270 SQVIVACAVLGI
+270 SQVIVACAALGI
-282 NPHTDSRFVKSG
+282 DPHTDSRFVKNG
-294 KSPVDALLTF
+294 KSAVDALLTF
-304 YNAEKK
+304 YNTEKR
-310 AFHHTMTVKDESGN
+310 AFHHTMKDKDGN
-324 VTPTDVDGMATE
+324 PTDVDGMATE

-347 LMNKKTSLYDMNDV
+347 LMNRKTSLYDMSDV

-398 EFVETTPALGH
+398 EFVETTSALGH

-460 PLTTLPAALK
+460 PLTTLPAALQ
-470 SVSALSSM
+470 SVSALSNM

-540 PQGTGKSG
+540 PEGTGMSG
-548 YEFVVVHAFTTDDFG
+548 YEFVVVHVFTTDDFD
-563 KTVGTMESPSV
+563 KKVGNMESPSV
-574 TKTADGIQVTTTGLS
+574 TKTTDGLQVTTTGLS
-589 PILIGWKAGSDS
+589 PIMIGWKDGSDS
-601 VIDKLVKASR
+601 AKGAR
-611 TGDTSQMGLWACG
+611 TGDAGQMGLWACG
-624 VMIPA
+624 VLVST
-629 AAIVVLVQKKK
+629 AAIVVLTQKKK
-640 RSAR
+640 RSAK

>member
-1 MNTTTSRR
+1 MNTTTSKR

-19 ALSLCVPVFADNE
+19 ALSLCVPVFATDGTGN
-32 AGGAAGGTTGET
+32 GGGTTGET
-44 TTSVSAIVD
+44 TTSVSTIVD

-97 YTRVVS
+97 YTRVAAYAS
-103 YVNREAKNV
+103 KATKNA
-112 QTAGGA
+112 QELGA
-118 PAGALHPAK
+118 PAGALHLVK
-127 STENSRLIIT
+127 CTENSRLIIA
-137 LAALGRDAQSVG
+137 LSALGRDARSVG
-149 DWNLLAPYED
+149 ECDLTAPYEK
-159 FSWIKKQG
+159 FSWIEGQG
-167 LNGATWA
+167 LNSVVFA

-192 QCIDYILGRQLS
+192 QCISYILGRQLS
-204 DGGWD
+204 DGGWNYQED
-209 VREESTKADPDMTAM
+209 AATSDPDMTAM
-224 TLQALAKYQD
+224 SLQALANYQE
-234 QKVVKAAVDKAVA
+234 QEKVQAAVSAAVGR
-247 CLSKLQNADGS
+247 LSAMQNSDGS
-258 YSSYEAVNSEST
+258 YTSYEAVNSESI
-270 SQVIVACAVLGI
+270 SQVIAACAALGI
-282 NPHTDSRFVKSG
+282 DPHTDSRFVKNG
-294 KSPVDALLTF
+294 KSAVDALLTF
-304 YNAEKK
+304 YNTEKR
-310 AFHHTMTVKDESGN
+310 AFHHTMKDKDGN
-324 VTPTDVDGMATE
+324 PTDVDGMATE

-347 LMNKKTSLYDMNDV
+347 LMNGKTSLYDMSDV

-398 EFVETTPALGH
+398 EFVETTSALGH

-424 PCVLCGAHLKEANHK
+424 PCALCGAHLKEANHK

-460 PLTTLPAALK
+460 PLTTLPAALQ
-470 SVSALSSM
+470 SVSALSNM

-504 DVTLMIPSVVDN
+504 DVTLMVPSVVDN
-516 KTVWSPAAKDSF
+516 KTIWSPAAKDSF
-528 PANGKITVLLPY
+528 PANGRITVLLPY
-540 PQGTGKSG
+540 PEGTSMSG
-548 YEFVVVHAFTTDDFG
+548 YEFVVVHVFTTDDFD
-563 KTVGTMESPSV
+563 KKVGNMESPSV
-574 TKTADGIQVTTTGLS
+574 TKTTDGLQVTTTGLS
-589 PILIGWKAGSDS
+589 PIMIGWKDGSDS
-601 VIDKLVKASR
+601 AKGVR
-611 TGDTSQMGLWACG
+611 TGDASQMGLWVCG
-624 VMIPA
+624 VLVST
-629 AAIVVLVQKKK
+629 AAIVVLTQKKK
-640 RSAR
+640 RSAK

>member
-1 MNTTTSRR
+1 MNATTSKR

-19 ALSLCVPVFADNE
+19 ALSLCVPVFAT
-32 AGGAAGGTTGET
+32 GGTGNGGGTTGET
-44 TTSVSAIVD
+44 TTSVSTIVD

-73 SEWVILGLAR
+73 SEWGILGLAR

-97 YTRVVS
+97 YTRVAAYAS
-103 YVNREAKNV
+103 KATKNA
-112 QTAGGA
+112 QELGA
-118 PAGALHPAK
+118 PAGALHLVK
-127 STENSRLIIT
+127 CTENSRLIIA
-137 LAALGRDAQSVG
+137 LSALGRDARSVG
-149 DWNLLAPYED
+149 ECDLTAPYEK
-159 FSWIKKQG
+159 FSWIEGQG
-167 LNGATWA
+167 LNSVVFA

-192 QCIDYILGRQLS
+192 QCISYILGRQLS
-204 DGGWD
+204 DGGWNYQED
-209 VREESTKADPDMTAM
+209 AATSDPDMTAM
-224 TLQALAKYQD
+224 SLQALANYQE
-234 QKVVKAAVDKAVA
+234 QEKVQAAVSAAVGR
-247 CLSKLQNADGS
+247 LSAMQNSDGS
-258 YSSYEAVNSEST
+258 YTSYEAVNSESI
-270 SQVIVACAVLGI
+270 SQVIVACAALGI
-282 NPHTDSRFVKSG
+282 DPHTDSRFVKNG
-294 KSPVDALLTF
+294 KSAVDALLTF
-304 YNAEKK
+304 YNTEKR
-310 AFHHTMTVKDESGN
+310 AFHHAMKDKDGN
-324 VTPTDVDGMATE
+324 PTDVDGMATE

-347 LMNKKTSLYDMNDV
+347 LMNGKTSLYDMRDV

-398 EFVETTPALGH
+398 EFVETTSALGH

-424 PCVLCGAHLKEANHK
+424 PCALCGAHLKEANHK

-460 PLTTLPAALK
+460 PLTALPAALQ
-470 SVSALSSM
+470 SVSALSNM

-540 PQGTGKSG
+540 PEGTGMSG
-548 YEFVVVHAFTTDDFG
+548 YEFVVVHVFTTDDFG
-563 KTVGTMESPSV
+563 KKVGNMESPSV
-574 TKTADGIQVTTTGLS
+574 TKATDGLQVTTTGLS
-589 PILIGWKAGSDS
+589 PIMIGWKDGSDS
-601 VIDKLVKASR
+601 AKGAR
-611 TGDTSQMGLWACG
+611 TGDAGQMGLWACG
-624 VMIPA
+624 VLVST
-629 AAIVVLVQKKK
+629 AAIVVLTQKKK
-640 RSAR
+640 RSAK

>member
-1 MNTTTSRR
+1 MNTTTSKR

-19 ALSLCVPVFADNE
+19 ALSLCVPVFATDGTGN
-32 AGGAAGGTTGET
+32 GGGTTGET
-44 TTSVSAIVD
+44 TTSVSTIVD

-97 YTRVVS
+97 YTRVAAYAS
-103 YVNREAKNV
+103 KATKNA
-112 QTAGGA
+112 QELGA
-118 PAGALHPAK
+118 PAGALHLVK
-127 STENSRLIIT
+127 CTENSRLIIA
-137 LAALGRDAQSVG
+137 LSALGRDARSVG
-149 DWNLLAPYED
+149 ECDLTAPYEK
-159 FSWIKKQG
+159 FSWIEGQG
-167 LNGATWA
+167 LNSVVFA

-186 DTTIRQ
+186 DITIRQ
-192 QCIDYILGRQLS
+192 QCISYILDRQLS
-204 DGGWD
+204 DGGWNYQED
-209 VREESTKADPDMTAM
+209 AATSDPDMTAM
-224 TLQALAKYQD
+224 SLQALANYQE
-234 QKVVKAAVDKAVA
+234 QEKVQAAVSAAVGR
-247 CLSKLQNADGS
+247 LSAMQNSDGS
-258 YSSYEAVNSEST
+258 YTSYEAVNSESI
-270 SQVIVACAVLGI
+270 SQVIVACAALGI
-282 NPHTDSRFVKSG
+282 DPHTDSRFVKNG
-294 KSPVDALLTF
+294 KSAVDALLTF
-304 YNAEKK
+304 YNTEKR
-310 AFHHTMTVKDESGN
+310 AFHHTMKDKDGN
-324 VTPTDVDGMATE
+324 STDVDGMATE

-347 LMNKKTSLYDMNDV
+347 LMNRKTSLYDMSDV

-398 EFVETTPALGH
+398 EFVETTSALGH

-460 PLTTLPAALK
+460 PLTTLPAALQ
-470 SVSALSSM
+470 SVSALSNM

-540 PQGTGKSG
+540 PEGTGMSG
-548 YEFVVVHAFTTDDFG
+548 YEFVVVHVFTTDDFD
-563 KTVGTMESPSV
+563 KKVGNMESPSV
-574 TKTADGIQVTTTGLS
+574 TKTTDGLQVTTTGLS
-589 PILIGWKAGSDS
+589 PIMIGWKDGSDS
-601 VIDKLVKASR
+601 AKGAR
-611 TGDTSQMGLWACG
+611 TGDAGQMGLWACG
-624 VMIPA
+624 VLVST
-629 AAIVVLVQKKK
+629 AAIVVLTQKKK
-640 RSAR
+640 RSAK

>member
-1 MNTTTSRR
+1 MNATTSKR

-19 ALSLCVPVFADNE
+19 ALSLCVPVFAT
-32 AGGAAGGTTGET
+32 GGTGNGGGTTGET
-44 TTSVSAIVD
+44 TTSVSTIVD

-73 SEWVILGLAR
+73 SEWGILGLAR

-97 YTRVVS
+97 YTRVAAYAS
-103 YVNREAKNV
+103 KATKNA
-112 QTAGGA
+112 QELGA
-118 PAGALHPAK
+118 PAGALHLVK
-127 STENSRLIIT
+127 CTENSRLIIA
-137 LAALGRDAQSVG
+137 LSALGRDARSVG
-149 DWNLLAPYED
+149 ECDLTAPYEK
-159 FSWIKKQG
+159 FSWIEGQG
-167 LNGATWA
+167 LNSVVFA

-192 QCIDYILGRQLS
+192 QCISYILGRQLS
-204 DGGWD
+204 DGGWNYQED
-209 VREESTKADPDMTAM
+209 AAASDPDMTAM
-224 TLQALAKYQD
+224 SLQALANYQE
-234 QKVVKAAVDKAVA
+234 QEKVQAAVSAAVGR
-247 CLSKLQNADGS
+247 LSAMQNSDGS
-258 YSSYEAVNSEST
+258 YTSYEAVNSESI
-270 SQVIVACAVLGI
+270 SQVIVACAALGI
-282 NPHTDSRFVKSG
+282 DPHTDSRFVKNG
-294 KSPVDALLTF
+294 KSAVNALLTF
-304 YNAEKK
+304 YNTEKR
-310 AFHHTMTVKDESGN
+310 AFHHTMKDKDGN
-324 VTPTDVDGMATE
+324 PTDVDGMATE

-347 LMNKKTSLYDMNDV
+347 LMNGKTSLYDMRDV

-398 EFVETTPALGH
+398 EFVETTSALGH

-424 PCVLCGAHLKEANHK
+424 PCALCGAHLKEANHK

-460 PLTTLPAALK
+460 PLTTLPAALQ
-470 SVSALSSM
+470 SVSALSNM

-540 PQGTGKSG
+540 PEGTGMSG
-548 YEFVVVHAFTTDDFG
+548 YEFVVVHVFTTDDFD
-563 KTVGTMESPSV
+563 KKVGNMESPSV
-574 TKTADGIQVTTTGLS
+574 TKTTDGLQVTTTGLS
-589 PILIGWKAGSDS
+589 PIMIGWKDGS
-601 VIDKLVKASR
+601 ASAKGAR
-611 TGDTSQMGLWACG
+611 TGDAGQMGLWACG
-624 VMIPA
+624 VLVST
-629 AAIVVLVQKKK
+629 AAIVVLTQKKK
-640 RSAR
+640 RSAK

>member
-1 MNTTTSRR
+1 MNTTTSKR

-19 ALSLCVPVFADNE
+19 ALSLCVPVFATDGTGN
-32 AGGAAGGTTGET
+32 GGGTTGET
-44 TTSVSAIVD
+44 TTSVSTIVD
-53 ATLSSTLAQ
+53 AALSSTLAQ

-97 YTRVVS
+97 YTRVAAYAS
-103 YVNREAKNV
+103 KATKNA
-112 QTAGGA
+112 QELGA
-118 PAGALHPAK
+118 PAGALHLVK
-127 STENSRLIIT
+127 CTENSRLIIA
-137 LAALGRDAQSVG
+137 LSALGRDARSVG
-149 DWNLLAPYED
+149 KCDLTAPYEK
-159 FSWIKKQG
+159 FSWIEGQG
-167 LNGATWA
+167 LNSVVFA

-192 QCIDYILGRQLS
+192 QCISYILGRQLS
-204 DGGWD
+204 DGGWNYQED
-209 VREESTKADPDMTAM
+209 AATSDPDMTAM
-224 TLQALAKYQD
+224 SLQALANYQE
-234 QKVVKAAVDKAVA
+234 QEKVQAAVSAAVGR
-247 CLSKLQNADGS
+247 LSAMQNSDGS
-258 YSSYEAVNSEST
+258 YTSYEAVNSESI
-270 SQVIVACAVLGI
+270 SQVIAACAALGI
-282 NPHTDSRFVKSG
+282 DPHTDSRFVKNG
-294 KSPVDALLTF
+294 KSAVDALLTF
-304 YNAEKK
+304 YNTEKR
-310 AFHHTMTVKDESGN
+310 AFHHTMKDKDGN
-324 VTPTDVDGMATE
+324 PTDVDGMATE

-347 LMNKKTSLYDMNDV
+347 LMNGKTSLYDMSDV

-398 EFVETTPALGH
+398 EFVETTSALGH

-424 PCVLCGAHLKEANHK
+424 PCALCGAHLKEANHK

-460 PLTTLPAALK
+460 PLTTLPAALQ
-470 SVSALSSM
+470 SVSALSNM

-516 KTVWSPAAKDSF
+516 KTIWSPAAKDSF
-528 PANGKITVLLPY
+528 PANGRITVLLPY
-540 PQGTGKSG
+540 PEGTGMSG
-548 YEFVVVHAFTTDDFG
+548 YEFVVVHVFTTDDFD
-563 KTVGTMESPSV
+563 KKVGNMESPYV
-574 TKTADGIQVTTTGLS
+574 TKTTDGLQVTTTGLS
-589 PILIGWKAGSDS
+589 PIMIGWKDGSDFA
-601 VIDKLVKASR
+601 KGAR
-611 TGDTSQMGLWACG
+611 TGDASQMGLWACG
-624 VMIPA
+624 VLVST
-629 AAIVVLVQKKK
+629 AAIVVLTQKKK
-640 RSAR
+640 RSAK

>member
-1 MNTTTSRR
+1 MNTTTSKR

-44 TTSVSAIVD
+44 TTSVSTIVD

-234 QKVVKAAVDKAVA
+234 QEAVKAAVDKAVA
-247 CLSKLQNADGS
+247 CLSTLQNADGS

-270 SQVIVACAVLGI
+270 SQVIVACAALGI
-282 NPHTDSRFVKSG
+282 DPHTNSWFVKNG
-294 KSPVDALLTF
+294 KSAVDALLTF
-304 YNAEKK
+304 YNTEKR
-310 AFHHTMTVKDESGN
+310 AFHHIMKDQDGN
-324 VTPTDVDGMATE
+324 PTDVNGMATE

-347 LMNKKTSLYDMNDV
+347 LKNGKKSLYDMSDV

-409 KSGSGYEMSDTKHWF
+409 KSGSGYEMSDKKHWF

-460 PLTTLPAALK
+460 PLTTPPAALQ

-484 MVTAVQKV
+484 MVTAAQKV
-492 DKNIKAENTQML
+492 DKDIKAENTQLL
-504 DVTLMIPSVVDN
+504 DVTLMVPSVVDN
-516 KTVWSPAAKDSF
+516 KTVWSAATKDAF

-548 YEFVVVHAFTTDDFG
+548 YEFVVVHVFTTDDFG
-563 KTVGTMESPSV
+563 KKVGNMESPSV
-574 TKTADGIQVTTTGLS
+574 TKTTDGLQVTTTGLS

-624 VMIPA
+624 VLVST
-629 AAIVVLVQKKK
+629 AAIVVLTQKKK
-640 RSAR
+640 RSAK

>member
-1 MNTTTSRR
+1 MNTTTSKR

-19 ALSLCVPVFADNE
+19 ALSLCVPVFATDGTGN
-32 AGGAAGGTTGET
+32 GGGTTGET
-44 TTSVSAIVD
+44 TTSVSTIVD

-97 YTRVVS
+97 YTRVAAYAS
-103 YVNREAKNV
+103 KATKNA
-112 QTAGGA
+112 QELGA
-118 PAGALHPAK
+118 PAGALHLVK
-127 STENSRLIIT
+127 CTENSRLIIA
-137 LAALGRDAQSVG
+137 LSALGRDARSVG
-149 DWNLLAPYED
+149 GCDLTAPYEK
-159 FSWIKKQG
+159 FSWIEGQG
-167 LNGATWA
+167 LNSVVFA

-192 QCIDYILGRQLS
+192 QCISYILSRQLS
-204 DGGWD
+204 DGGWNYQED
-209 VREESTKADPDMTAM
+209 AATSDPDMTAM
-224 TLQALAKYQD
+224 SLQALANYQE
-234 QKVVKAAVDKAVA
+234 QENVQAAVSAAVGR
-247 CLSKLQNADGS
+247 LSAMQNSDGS
-258 YSSYEAVNSEST
+258 YTSYEAVNSESI
-270 SQVIVACAVLGI
+270 SQVIVACAALGI
-282 NPHTDSRFVKSG
+282 DPHTDSRFVKNG
-294 KSPVDALLTF
+294 KSAVDALLTF
-304 YNAEKK
+304 YNTEKR
-310 AFHHTMTVKDESGN
+310 AFHHTMKDKDGN
-324 VTPTDVDGMATE
+324 PADVDGMATE

-347 LMNKKTSLYDMNDV
+347 LKNGKNSLYDMKDV

-409 KSGSGYEMSDTKHWF
+409 KSGSGYEMSDKKHWF
-424 PCVLCGAHLKEANHK
+424 PCVLCGAHLKETNHK

-460 PLTTLPAALK
+460 PLTTPPAALQ

-516 KTVWSPAAKDSF
+516 KTIWSPAAKDSF

-540 PQGTGKSG
+540 PEGTGMSG
-548 YEFVVVHAFTTDDFG
+548 YEFVVVHVFTTDDFD
-563 KTVGTMESPSV
+563 KKVGNMESPYV
-574 TKTADGIQVTTTGLS
+574 TKTTDGLQVTTTGLS
-589 PILIGWKAGSDS
+589 PIMIGWKDGSDS
-601 VIDKLVKASR
+601 AKGAR
-611 TGDTSQMGLWACG
+611 TGDASQMGLWVCG
-624 VMIPA
+624 VLVSA
-629 AAIVVLVQKKK
+629 AAIVVLTQKKK
-640 RSAR
+640 RSAK

>member
-1 MNTTTSRR
+1 MNATTSKR

-19 ALSLCVPVFADNE
+19 ALSLCVPVFAT
-32 AGGAAGGTTGET
+32 GGTGNGGGTTGET
-44 TTSVSAIVD
+44 TTSVSTIVD

-62 EKAALTSPDFG
+62 EKAALTNPDFG
-73 SEWVILGLAR
+73 SEWGILGLAR
-83 SGYLEKGSKYFNDY
+83 SGYLEKGSKYFTDY
-97 YTRVVS
+97 YTRVAAYAS
-103 YVNREAKNV
+103 KAAKNA
-112 QTAGGA
+112 QELGA
-118 PAGALHPAK
+118 PAGALHLVK
-127 STENSRLIIT
+127 CTENSRLIIA
-137 LAALGRDAQSVG
+137 LSALGRDARSVG
-149 DWNLLAPYED
+149 ECDLTAPYEK
-159 FSWIKKQG
+159 FSWIEGQG
-167 LNGATWA
+167 LNSVVFA

-192 QCIDYILGRQLS
+192 QCISYILGRQLS
-204 DGGWD
+204 DGGWNYQED
-209 VREESTKADPDMTAM
+209 AAASDPDMTAM
-224 TLQALAKYQD
+224 SLQALANYQE
-234 QKVVKAAVDKAVA
+234 QERVQAAVSAAVGR
-247 CLSKLQNADGS
+247 LSAMQNSDGS
-258 YSSYEAVNSEST
+258 YTSYEAVNSESI
-270 SQVIVACAVLGI
+270 SQVIVACAALGI
-282 NPHTDSRFVKSG
+282 DPHTDSRFVKNG
-294 KSPVDALLTF
+294 KSAVNALLTF
-304 YNAEKK
+304 YNTEKR
-310 AFHHTMTVKDESGN
+310 AFHHTMKDKDGN
-324 VTPTDVDGMATE
+324 PTDVDGMATE

-347 LMNKKTSLYDMNDV
+347 LMSRKTSLYNMRDV

-398 EFVETTPALGH
+398 EFVETTSALGH

-424 PCVLCGAHLKEANHK
+424 PCALCGAHLKEANHK

-460 PLTTLPAALK
+460 PLTTLPAALQ
-470 SVSALSSM
+470 SVSALSNM

-540 PQGTGKSG
+540 PEGTGMSG
-548 YEFVVVHAFTTDDFG
+548 YEFVVVHVFTTDDFD
-563 KTVGTMESPSV
+563 KKVGNMESPSV
-574 TKTADGIQVTTTGLS
+574 TKTTDGLQVTTTGLS
-589 PILIGWKAGSDS
+589 PIMIGWKDGSDS
-601 VIDKLVKASR
+601 AKGAR
-611 TGDTSQMGLWACG
+611 TGDAGQMGLWACG
-624 VMIPA
+624 VLVST
-629 AAIVVLVQKKK
+629 AAIVVLTQKKK
-640 RSAR
+640 RSAK

>member
-1 MNTTTSRR
+1 MNATTSKR

-19 ALSLCVPVFADNE
+19 ALSLCVPVFAT
-32 AGGAAGGTTGET
+32 GGTGNGGGTTGET
-44 TTSVSAIVD
+44 TTSVSTIVD

-62 EKAALTSPDFG
+62 EKAALTNPDFG
-73 SEWVILGLAR
+73 SEWGILGLAR

-97 YTRVVS
+97 YTRVAAYAS
-103 YVNREAKNV
+103 KATKNA
-112 QTAGGA
+112 QELGA
-118 PAGALHPAK
+118 PAGALHLVK
-127 STENSRLIIT
+127 CTENSRLIIA
-137 LAALGRDAQSVG
+137 LSALGRDARSVG
-149 DWNLLAPYED
+149 KCDLTAPYEK
-159 FSWIKKQG
+159 FSWIEGQG
-167 LNGATWA
+167 LNSVVFA

-192 QCIDYILGRQLS
+192 QCISYILGRQLS
-204 DGGWD
+204 DGGWNYQED
-209 VREESTKADPDMTAM
+209 AATSDPDMTAM
-224 TLQALAKYQD
+224 SLQALANYQE
-234 QKVVKAAVDKAVA
+234 QEKVQAAVSAAVGR
-247 CLSKLQNADGS
+247 LSAMQNSDGS
-258 YSSYEAVNSEST
+258 YTSYEAVNSESI
-270 SQVIVACAVLGI
+270 SQVIVACAALGI
-282 NPHTDSRFVKSG
+282 DPHSDSRFVKNG
-294 KSPVDALLTF
+294 KSAVNALLTF
-304 YNAEKK
+304 YNTEKR
-310 AFHHTMTVKDESGN
+310 AFHHTMKDKDGN
-324 VTPTDVDGMATE
+324 PTDVDGMATE

-347 LMNKKTSLYDMNDV
+347 LMNGKTSLYDMRDV

-398 EFVETTPALGH
+398 EFVETTSALGH

-424 PCVLCGAHLKEANHK
+424 PCALCGAHLKEANHK

-460 PLTTLPAALK
+460 PLTTLPAALQ
-470 SVSALSSM
+470 SVSALSNM

-540 PQGTGKSG
+540 PEGTGMSG
-548 YEFVVVHAFTTDDFG
+548 YEFVVVHVFTTDDFD
-563 KTVGTMESPSV
+563 KKVGNMESPSV
-574 TKTADGIQVTTTGLS
+574 TRTTDGLQVTTTGLS
-589 PILIGWKAGSDS
+589 PIMIGWKDGSDS
-601 VIDKLVKASR
+601 AKGAR
-611 TGDTSQMGLWACG
+611 TGDAGQMGLWACG
-624 VMIPA
+624 VLVST
-629 AAIVVLVQKKK
+629 AAIVVLTQKKK
-640 RSAR
+640 RSAK

>member
-1 MNTTTSRR
+1 MNTTTSKR

-19 ALSLCVPVFADNE
+19 ALSLCVPVFATDGTGN
-32 AGGAAGGTTGET
+32 GGGTTGET
-44 TTSVSAIVD
+44 TTSVSTIVD

-73 SEWVILGLAR
+73 SEWGILGLAR
-83 SGYLEKGSKYFNDY
+83 SGYLEKGIKYFNDY
-97 YTRVVS
+97 YTRVAAYAS
-103 YVNREAKNV
+103 KATKNA
-112 QTAGGA
+112 QELGA
-118 PAGALHPAK
+118 PAGALHLVK
-127 STENSRLIIT
+127 CTENSRLIIA
-137 LAALGRDAQSVG
+137 LSALGRDARSVG
-149 DWNLLAPYED
+149 ECDLTAPYEK
-159 FSWIKKQG
+159 FSWIEGQG
-167 LNGATWA
+167 LNSVVFA

-192 QCIDYILGRQLS
+192 QCISYILGRQLS
-204 DGGWD
+204 DGGWNYQED
-209 VREESTKADPDMTAM
+209 AATSDPDMTAM
-224 TLQALAKYQD
+224 SLQVLANYQE
-234 QKVVKAAVDKAVA
+234 QEKVQAAVSAAVGR
-247 CLSKLQNADGS
+247 LSAMQNSDGS
-258 YSSYEAVNSEST
+258 YTSYEAVNSESI
-270 SQVIVACAVLGI
+270 SQVIVACAALGI
-282 NPHTDSRFVKSG
+282 DPHTDSRFVKNG
-294 KSPVDALLTF
+294 KSAVDALLTF
-304 YNAEKK
+304 YNTEKR
-310 AFHHTMTVKDESGN
+310 AFHHTMKDKDGN
-324 VTPTDVDGMATE
+324 PTDVDGMATE

-347 LMNKKTSLYDMNDV
+347 LMNGKTSLYDMSDV

-398 EFVETTPALGH
+398 EFVETTSALGH

-460 PLTTLPAALK
+460 PLATLPAALQ
-470 SVSALSSM
+470 SVSALSNM
-478 TKLKSQ
+478 AKLKSQ

-492 DKNIKAENTQML
+492 DKNIRAENTQML

-540 PQGTGKSG
+540 PEGTGMSG
-548 YEFVVVHAFTTDDFG
+548 YEFVVVHVFTTDDFD
-563 KTVGTMESPSV
+563 KKVGNMESPSV
-574 TKTADGIQVTTTGLS
+574 TKTADGLQVTTTGLS
-589 PILIGWKAGSDS
+589 PIMIGWKDGSDS
-601 VIDKLVKASR
+601 AKGAR
-611 TGDTSQMGLWACG
+611 TGDAGQMGLWACG
-624 VMIPA
+624 VLVST
-629 AAIVVLVQKKK
+629 AAIVVLTQKKK
-640 RSAR
+640 RSAK

>member
-1 MNTTTSRR
+1 MNATTSKR

-19 ALSLCVPVFADNE
+19 ALSLCVPVFAT
-32 AGGAAGGTTGET
+32 GGTGNGGGTTGET
-44 TTSVSAIVD
+44 TTSVSTIVD

-73 SEWVILGLAR
+73 SEWGILGLAR

-97 YTRVVS
+97 YTRVAAYAS
-103 YVNREAKNV
+103 KAAKNA
-112 QTAGGA
+112 QELGA
-118 PAGALHPAK
+118 PAGALHLVK
-127 STENSRLIIT
+127 CTENSRLIIA
-137 LAALGRDAQSVG
+137 LSALGRDARSVG
-149 DWNLLAPYED
+149 ECDLTAPYEK
-159 FSWIKKQG
+159 FSWIEGQG
-167 LNGATWA
+167 LNSVVFA

-192 QCIDYILGRQLS
+192 QCISYILGRQLS
-204 DGGWD
+204 DGGWNYQED
-209 VREESTKADPDMTAM
+209 AATSDPDMTAM
-224 TLQALAKYQD
+224 SLQALANYREQE
-234 QKVVKAAVDKAVA
+234 KVQAAVSAAVGR
-247 CLSKLQNADGS
+247 LSAMQNSDGS
-258 YSSYEAVNSEST
+258 YTSYEAVNSESI
-270 SQVIVACAVLGI
+270 SQVIVACAALGI
-282 NPHTDSRFVKSG
+282 DPHTDSRFVKNG
-294 KSPVDALLTF
+294 KSAVGALLTF
-304 YNAEKK
+304 YNTEKR
-310 AFHHTMTVKDESGN
+310 AFHHAMKDKDGN
-324 VTPTDVDGMATE
+324 PTDVDGMATE

-347 LMNKKTSLYDMNDV
+347 LMNKKTSLYDMRDV

-398 EFVETTPALGH
+398 EFVETTSALGH

-424 PCVLCGAHLKEANHK
+424 PCALCGAHLKEANHK

-460 PLTTLPAALK
+460 PLTTLPAALQ
-470 SVSALSSM
+470 SVSALSNM

-540 PQGTGKSG
+540 PEGTGMSG
-548 YEFVVVHAFTTDDFG
+548 YEFVVVHVFTTDDFD
-563 KTVGTMESPSV
+563 KKVGNMESPSV
-574 TKTADGIQVTTTGLS
+574 TKTTDGLQVTTTGLS
-589 PILIGWKAGSDS
+589 PIMIGWKDGS
-601 VIDKLVKASR
+601 ASAKGAR
-611 TGDTSQMGLWACG
+611 TGDAGQMGLWACG
-624 VMIPA
+624 VLVST
-629 AAIVVLVQKKK
+629 AAIVVLTQKKK
-640 RSAR
+640 RSAK